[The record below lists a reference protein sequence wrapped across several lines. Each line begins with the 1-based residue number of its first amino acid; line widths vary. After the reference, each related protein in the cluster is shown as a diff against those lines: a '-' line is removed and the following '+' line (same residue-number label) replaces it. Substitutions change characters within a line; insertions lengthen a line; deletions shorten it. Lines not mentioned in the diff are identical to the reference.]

1 MRCRTAHTALIAAR
15 DGELGARRRRALDR
29 HLVRCGACRAEQVAV
44 DGVLAMLDRLPM
56 DADVP
61 ARLEH
66 DVMRRVRALAT
77 ESDVRGT
84 TVSGWLRAL
93 TPPLAAGAVIVGTVL
108 GVRGTIDRTP
118 TVRPAA
124 PIAVAAGTER
134 PAAESRSES
143 TSAARRA
150 KTRIPDYPPAEL
162 ASRPD
167 LFVDL
172 PMLRDMDKLQHFD
185 TIATME
191 DDPTDAVTP
200 PSDG

>member
-44 DGVLAMLDRLPM
+44 DGMLAMLDRLPM

-61 ARLEH
+61 TRLEH
-66 DVMRRVRALAT
+66 DVMRRVRALAA
-77 ESDVRGT
+77 DADARGT
-84 TVSGWLRAL
+84 TMSRWVRVL
-93 TPPLAAGAVIVGTVL
+93 TPPLAAGAVVAGTIL

-118 TVRPAA
+118 TVHPAA
-124 PIAVAAGTER
+124 PVAVASRADRTAIARNDVTADGRR
-134 PAAESRSES
+134 P
-143 TSAARRA
+143 
-150 KTRIPDYPPAEL
+150 KTRIPDEPPAEL

-185 TIATME
+185 TIATMD

-200 PSDG
+200 ASNG

>member
-29 HLVRCGACRAEQVAV
+29 HLARCGACRAEQVAV
-44 DGVLAMLDRLPM
+44 DGVLAVLDRLPL

-61 ARLEH
+61 TRLEH

-84 TVSGWLRAL
+84 TVSRWLRAL
-93 TPPLAAGAVIVGTVL
+93 TPPLAVGAVIAGAIL

-118 TVRPAA
+118 TVQPAT
-124 PIAVAAGTER
+124 PVVVATRTER
-134 PAAESRSES
+134 TGPARTEG
-143 TSAARRA
+143 TSAGRRV
-150 KTRIPDYPPAEL
+150 KTRIPDEPPPEL
-162 ASRPD
+162 ASRPE

-172 PMLRDMDKLQHFD
+172 SMLRDMEKLQHFD
-185 TIATME
+185 TIATM
-191 DDPTDAVTP
+191 DDDRTDAVTP
-200 PSDG
+200 PSNG